1 MDLLKSKML
10 LLDIT
15 AQLTEGVVNGKKIR
29 IRGVAKSNQRL
40 APKAQSR
47 HAEEACSESTEKES
61 SDQESQNKNRLSREE
76 LKDLKSRSGWPHF
89 KDVFML
95 SAVDRE
101 DVETIK
107 VSRHVGEF

>member
-1 MDLLKSKML
+1 ML

-29 IRGVAKSNQRL
+29 IRGVGKPNQRL
-40 APKAQSR
+40 AVEAQSR
-47 HAEEACSESTEKES
+47 HAEEQNSESIEKES
-61 SDQESQNKNRLSREE
+61 SDQESQIKNGLSREE

-107 VSRHVGEF
+107 VRCHKS